1 MNVVLAALLTLL
13 ASMEL
18 AHALR
23 CYTCKRPTDLAKC
36 VSITNCSEEMTACK
50 TTVLSLDTGYPFFGN
65 VSVEK
70 SCSKNCVPSDPDAL
84 GERHP
89 DYCCYT
95 DLCNVRAGS
104 EVRITVSTTTIMVTL
119 GLALLWTGLSGLSR
133 PVKAV
138 KEEAGIGGCLA

>member
-1 MNVVLAALLTLL
+1 MNVILAALLTFL

-18 AHALR
+18 AHALK
-23 CYTCKRPTDLAKC
+23 CYTCKRATDLGKC
-36 VSITNCSEEMTACK
+36 VSITNCSAEMTACR

-70 SCSKNCVPSDPDAL
+70 SCSKDCKPSDPDSL

-95 DLCNVRAGS
+95 DLCNVGAGS
-104 EVRITVSTTTIMVTL
+104 EVSAIVSTMTVAVTL
-119 GLALLWTGLSGLSR
+119 ALALLWTGL
-133 PVKAV
+133 
-138 KEEAGIGGCLA
+138 